1 MWWLRQASVPIPGPA
16 TNDHD
21 QKSYE
26 PDRLLT
32 DAVVTF
38 ANTVLTIPQ
47 G

>member
-1 MWWLRQASVPIPGPA
+1 MWWLRQASVTIQGPA

-26 PDRLLT
+26 PNRLFT

-38 ANTVLTIPQ
+38 ADTVLTLPQ